1 MMFDLGETLIQARL
15 KKGLSLRAAASAI
28 GISHTYLSALE
39 KGYDPRSGI
48 KITPSQEVLV
58 KLCSAYGLQL
68 SDIAPVLVLQDEYS
82 LYEFAARGIAG
93 LRKTDPDRYARLLD
107 IIVSGGKKSQ

>member
-1 MMFDLGETLIQARL
+1 MMPELNETLKQARRR
-15 KKGLSLRAAASAI
+15 KGLSLRAAASAI

-48 KITPSQEVLV
+48 RIAPSQAVLM
-58 KLCSAYGLQL
+58 KICTAYGLQL
-68 SDIAPVLVLQDEYS
+68 SDVAPVIVLQDEYS

-93 LRKTDPDRYARLLD
+93 LRKSDPDKYARLLD
-107 IIVSGGKKSQ
+107 IIVSGAK